1 MEPRR
6 DVALRRFRWVLRLS
20 LAIKLAAIFGA
31 LVLILTLLQ
40 GR

>member
-6 DVALRRFRWVLRLS
+6 DVALRRFRWVQRLS
-20 LAIKLAAIFGA
+20 LAIKLAAILGA
-31 LVLILTLLQ
+31 VVLLLTILQ